1 MNNNSVMHLV
11 KRGLVAGI
19 ALVAALAPAHAQ
31 EEVKIGMGYGIAFL
45 PLYVC
50 DDLKLIEKHGKEAH
64 LDLKPIFQRFSGAA
78 PMLAA
83 VDSGEI
89 DMGPFGTV
97 PLLAAWQEGKD
108 KPTQLLA
115 ISGITTLPLTL
126 LSNQPDEHSL
136 ADIKTGDRIAVPTLT
151 SPQTFLLELQSE
163 KLFGRF
169 DRLSDRL
176 VALPHA
182 AAIASLVDNSGP
194 VNAYFASA
202 PYTEIAQR
210 GANVHPLLT
219 SSEVMNGKFS
229 FLIMAATKAGIAAKP
244 QLPDVIAKAID
255 EAARL
260 IRDDPRRA
268 AQIYLT
274 HEPSGAITGA
284 TMEAVVRDIKDEFG
298 SAVHGVQ
305 TMADFMGR
313 HGGLTAVP
321 RSWREIA
328 APSLLNSPSD

>member
-1 MNNNSVMHLV
+1 MRRSALRHLV
-11 KRGLVAGI
+11 IRCLVAGVALRA
-19 ALVAALAPAHAQ
+19 ALVPALAQ
-31 EEVKIGMGYGIAFL
+31 EDVKIGMGYGIAFL

-50 DDLKLIEKHGKEAH
+50 EDLKLIEKHGKETH

-83 VDSGEI
+83 VDSGAI

-97 PLLAAWQEGKD
+97 PLLAAWQDGKD
-108 KPTQLLA
+108 KPTQLFA

-126 LSNQPDEHSL
+126 LSNRPDEHSL
-136 ADIKTGDRIAVPTLT
+136 ADIKPDDRIAVPTLT

-163 KLFGRF
+163 KLLGRF

-176 VALPHA
+176 VAMSHA
-182 AAIASLVDNSGP
+182 AAIASLAGNSGP
-194 VNAYFASA
+194 VTAYFAS
-202 PYTEIAQR
+202 PPFTEIALR
-210 GANVHPLLT
+210 GTNVHPLLT
-219 SSEVMNGKFS
+219 SSEAMNGKFS
-229 FLIMAATKAGIAAKP
+229 FLIMAATKAEIEARP
-244 QLPDVIAKAID
+244 QLPEVVAKAID
-255 EAARL
+255 DAARL

-274 HEPSGAITGA
+274 HEPSGTIGGA

-298 SAVHGVQ
+298 SAIHGVK

-313 HGGLTAVP
+313 HGGLTTVP
-321 RSWREIA
+321 RGWREIA
-328 APSLLNSPSD
+328 APALLNSPSD